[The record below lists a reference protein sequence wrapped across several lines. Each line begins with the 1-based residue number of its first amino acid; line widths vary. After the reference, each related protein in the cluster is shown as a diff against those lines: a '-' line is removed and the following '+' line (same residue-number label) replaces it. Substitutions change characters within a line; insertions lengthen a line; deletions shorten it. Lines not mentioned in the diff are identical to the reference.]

1 MTGNGL
7 SHEKDLKPSERR
19 AIAALLSEP
28 TTKRAAE
35 KAGIGEST
43 IRRYLKKPRFLAVYE
58 TASRGALGAA
68 MQRLH
73 EGMGVAV
80 ETLIEIAADPNAKPA
95 DRIRASNSIADL
107 GLRGRE
113 FHSFPAR
120 LAQLEEEWKPFEP
133 APKLAVY
140 EEDPMVDLNTYLD
153 QVNKKAGFG

>member
-1 MTGNGL
+1 MTGNGQ
-7 SHEKDLKPSERR
+7 SHEKDLRPRELR
-19 AIAALLSEP
+19 AIAALLSAP
-28 TTKRAAE
+28 TLKLAADA
-35 KAGIGEST
+35 AGLSERT
-43 IRRYLKKPRFLAVYE
+43 LRRYLAKPRFLAVYE

-80 ETLIEIAADPNAKPA
+80 ETFFEIAADKDEKTA
-95 DRIRASNSIADL
+95 DRIRAMSLIADL

-140 EEDPMVDLNTYLD
+140 EEDPMPDLNTYLK
-153 QVNKKAGFG
+153 QVNKKAGLG

>member
-1 MTGNGL
+1 MNGNGK
-7 SHEKDLKPSERR
+7 SQEKDLKPSELK
-19 AIAALLSEP
+19 AIAALLTEP
-28 TTKRAAE
+28 TAKRAAE

-68 MQRLH
+68 MQQLH

-80 ETLIEIAADPNAKPA
+80 QTLIEIAADPNAKPA
-95 DRIRASNSIADL
+95 DRIRASNSIVDL

-113 FHSFPAR
+113 WHSFEDR

-133 APKLAVY
+133 APTIDIEAAA
-140 EEDPMVDLNTYLD
+140 PIVDLNTYLD
-153 QVNKKAGFG
+153 QVTKKAGLG